1 MSGKEE
7 KMYILEIHVCYD
19 DWREVGRGTLKEM
32 QRLSDEYGGKTRI
45 LEA

>member
-1 MSGKEE
+1 MF
-7 KMYILEIHVCYD
+7 ILEAHVCYD
-19 DWREVGRGTLKEM
+19 DWMEVGRGTLQEM